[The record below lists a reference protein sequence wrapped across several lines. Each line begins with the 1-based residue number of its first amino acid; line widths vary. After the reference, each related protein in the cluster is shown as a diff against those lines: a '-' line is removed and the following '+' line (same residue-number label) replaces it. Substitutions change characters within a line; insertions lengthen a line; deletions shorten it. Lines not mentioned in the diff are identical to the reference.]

1 MKIQVTYTETDDNG
15 KVVDQ
20 GFLDPSDF
28 SLVSIDD
35 ASVNGDEYIA
45 EATPALEDH
54 LIKNL
59 KIRAWKNPDMYSFH
73 SEPLFNPLF
82 NTSITYRV
90 MVVFLGAII
99 AE

>member
-15 KVVDQ
+15 KIVDQ

-28 SLVSIDD
+28 SLVSLDD
-35 ASVNGDEYIA
+35 ASGNGDEYIA

-54 LIKNL
+54 LVKYL
-59 KIRAWKNPDMYSFH
+59 KIQAWKGSDAYSFY

-82 NTSITYRV
+82 NTTITYRV
-90 MVVFLGAII
+90 MVVFLGVII